1 MDLLRFIL
9 SKYGYFLCYKAI
21 IFSSLNSWDLGF
33 IPKIVTLWFSGHG
46 HTKCEFERAVK
57 FWNLIRKVNNYKNT
71 DVTLVNHLFMQ
82 ITIEIISHQSKQF
95 SSENVRIN
103 KHLVNKNVKR
113 IVFSNIIL
121 IVTFSLYFKAN
132 TLASWT
138 L

>member
-46 HTKCEFERAVK
+46 HSKWEFERTDK
-57 FWNLIRKVNNYKNT
+57 FWYLIRKVNNYKNT

-82 ITIEIISHQSKQF
+82 ITIEMISHHSK
-95 SSENVRIN
+95 
-103 KHLVNKNVKR
+103 
-113 IVFSNIIL
+113 
-121 IVTFSLYFKAN
+121 
-132 TLASWT
+132 
-138 L
+138 